1 MRKVSCLF
9 GALIL
14 SIGLISCGGSGSDGG
29 INNPP
34 PPPPTCAANTFCMS
48 SGSSFFIDGGGT
60 TLSVAAN
67 TAVTWTNDSGIPHD
81 VTFDDPTTALAVGG
95 GSAGNI
101 PQPASGSH
109 QRQFAVSGSTH
120 PFHCIIHGTPMHG
133 TLNVL

>member
-1 MRKVSCLF
+1 MRRISCLF

-14 SIGLISCGGSGSDGG
+14 SIGLISCGGSSDGT
-29 INNPP
+29 ITNPP

-67 TAVTWTNDSGIPHD
+67 TAVTWTNDSGVPHD
-81 VTFDDPTTALAVGG
+81 VTFDDPTTALAVGA

-101 PQPASGSH
+101 TQPASGSH
-109 QRQFAVSGSTH
+109 QRQFAVSGSSH
-120 PFHCIIHGTPMHG
+120 PFHCIIHGLVMHG
-133 TLNVL
+133 TVTIL